1 MTTKP
6 KPLAEMNIRELKAE
20 ARKLTGTTKAIRG
33 YSNLAQIQLFSRLRD
48 VWEGSP
54 TVNL

>member
-1 MTTKP
+1 MS
-6 KPLAEMNIRELKAE
+6 IRELKAE
-20 ARKLTGTTKAIRG
+20 ARKLTGTTKAIHG